1 MQEFWIEW
9 LKKEFSQS
17 KVMEKLYKVLSGAT
31 LTFILC
37 ALIFDGVMIYAHF
50 FNEKLNNTIINNI
63 DKVIY

>member
-1 MQEFWIEW
+1 
-9 LKKEFSQS
+9 
-17 KVMEKLYKVLSGAT
+17 MEKLYKVFASAT

-50 FNEKLNNTIINNI
+50 FNEELSNTIINNI